1 MEAVGHLIEHFP
13 ELKIRLQTFISTGKR
28 LSSWKRA
35 DVLSFVK
42 DHTTTGKRNM
52 RLQATQ
58 HFTSAVAKMVHSHG
72 HGSPSTSPKSVSSHD
87 HGSPSTTE
95 TGSFESAAIDS
106 TDKSQDATARSNASS
121 VETVR
126 FVKLERKFD
135 ELRNDMQRKARW
147 R

>member
-58 HFTSAVAKMVHSHG
+58 HFTSAVAKMVHSH
-72 HGSPSTSPKSVSSHD
+72 D
-87 HGSPSTTE
+87 HGSPSS